1 MFKSDS
7 KFGCNSILLT
17 VQLTVQTCK
26 VHVNCLFL
34 IKLCKQSQNKWIG
47 NSLFI
52 YNIKTLFQMTNS
64 QCIWSPL
71 KFSSER
77 HQGRGKIYSIV
88 NGQNNT
94 NNDDD
99 IMT

>member
-1 MFKSDS
+1 
-7 KFGCNSILLT
+7 
-17 VQLTVQTCK
+17 
-26 VHVNCLFL
+26 
-34 IKLCKQSQNKWIG
+34 
-47 NSLFI
+47 
-52 YNIKTLFQMTNS
+52 MTNS

-94 NNDDD
+94 NNDD

>member
-7 KFGCNSILLT
+7 KFVCNSILLT

-47 NSLFI
+47 YSLFTI
-52 YNIKTLFQMTNS
+52 TKPYFKCQIQSAFDHFVDHFDVYFLHFNEMQ
-64 QCIWSPL
+64 
-71 KFSSER
+71 
-77 HQGRGKIYSIV
+77 
-88 NGQNNT
+88 
-94 NNDDD
+94 
-99 IMT
+99 